1 MGKFRHSLVLQ
12 YPSPEIYS
20 VFLKKQK
27 QNRNNLRIKM
37 CEFAPVFG
45 NLVLTITA
53 TEALLSTNYT
63 TLKEV
68 RCTKIT
74 PFI

>member
-1 MGKFRHSLVLQ
+1 
-12 YPSPEIYS
+12 
-20 VFLKKQK
+20 
-27 QNRNNLRIKM
+27 M